1 MLALVFDQLSKLYAE
16 HFHLLSPPVPSM
28 AHHRATS
35 ETALMLASDTGE
47 TFFAFYVTHVANAGV
62 MLGALE
68 DASPPVPWLAFMLT
82 TALGLGVA
90 GGLLRSAAPTDGVL
104 RFAAVLLGAGIFGNL
119 IDRVRLGYVVDWVH
133 LRWKVA
139 GWFFDAPAFNLA
151 DLLILGGAALASIA
165 IGRRWATSRA
175 RTRVPGMSA

>member
-1 MLALVFDQLSKLYAE
+1 MLGLVLDQLSKLYAE
-16 HFHLLSPPVPSM
+16 HFYLLSPPVPSM

-47 TFFAFYVTHVANAGV
+47 RFFAFYVTHVANAGV

-68 DASPPVPWLAFMLT
+68 DASPPVPWLAFMVT
-82 TALGLGVA
+82 TAFGLGVA
-90 GGLLRSAAPTDGVL
+90 GGLLRWATPTDGVL
-104 RFAAVLLGAGIFGNL
+104 RFAAVLLGSGVVGNL

-151 DLLILGGAALASIA
+151 DLLILAGAALALIA